1 MTFPNLPLTLSSK
14 GKPLDLFFFAGES
27 SGDLHGERL
36 LTALH
41 TLDPK
46 LTIGGIG
53 GPKMRALGMHAFL
66 PMEEFQVM
74 GFLDVLPALPRLI
87 RHFHAIKRYLL
98 TSPPKAIVLI
108 DYPGFNLRLA
118 RALQKKHCPAQKI
131 QYVCPS
137 VWAWGKRRI
146 PQISRSFDHL
156 LTLLPFEPELF
167 HDEPIQATYT
177 GHPAIERIAHHTYD
191 RDWRASYH
199 LPLRTPLLALFPGS
213 RAKEVQR
220 NFPLQIKAAC
230 QLIREFAPLRLAV
243 SCAHPNLLPLLRPHL
258 PPFASL
264 IDQRHSYELM
274 RDAQLAIA
282 TSGTITLE
290 LALHCVPTI
299 VTYAITSL
307 DTFLARHL
315 LRIRLPYY
323 ALPNLIA
330 QAPLFPEFFGP
341 HLTPAAIKSAARA
354 YLMSECKR
362 QSCITAC
369 EGLKTSLGK
378 EQASLSAARLIL
390 STLSPSFQ
398 AQKNPPL
405 REDIRVEFPS

>member
-1 MTFPNLPLTLSSK
+1 MTFSAPPLTSRSNSNQ
-14 GKPLDLFFFAGES
+14 LDLFFFAGES

-41 TLDPK
+41 TLDPN

-53 GPKMRALGMHAFL
+53 GPKMRAQGMHAFL

-74 GFLDVLPALPRLI
+74 GFLDIIPALPKLI
-87 RHFHAIKRYLL
+87 RHFRAIKRYLL
-98 TSPPKAIVLI
+98 ASPPKAIVLI

-118 RALQKKHCPAQKI
+118 RALQKNHCPAQKI

-146 PQISRSFDHL
+146 RHISRSFDHL

-167 HDEPIQATYT
+167 HDEPVNATYT
-177 GHPAIERIAHHTYD
+177 GHPVVERIAHHTYD
-191 RDWRASYH
+191 RDWRASYN
-199 LPLRTPLLALFPGS
+199 LPLHTPLLALFPGS

-220 NFPLQIKAAC
+220 NFPLQVKAAC
-230 QLIREFAPLRLAV
+230 QLVREFAPLRLAI
-243 SCAHPNLLPLLRPHL
+243 SCGHPELLPLIKPHL

-282 TSGTITLE
+282 TSGTVTLE
-290 LALHCVPTI
+290 LALHCVPTV

-341 HLTPAAIKSAARA
+341 HLTPAAIKRAARA
-354 YLMSECKR
+354 YLISECQR
-362 QSCITAC
+362 QTCITAC
-369 EGLKTSLGK
+369 ENLKTTLGQ
-378 EQASLSAARLIL
+378 EQASFSAARIIL
-390 STLSPSFQ
+390 STLDAPLQ

-405 REDIRVEFPS
+405 RGGYAQSYLQ